1 MVRNKLNIF
10 AMLNSCPNFI
20 AGIGLNILNLVLQYS
35 KLDHIQLFVCLGP

>member
-20 AGIGLNILNLVLQYS
+20 AGRFKYFKFSFAV
-35 KLDHIQLFVCLGP
+35 